1 MIERS
6 DKVKRIK
13 KDRVKIRTISDFN
26 KVLKDENY
34 NISILTEEDFKREVA
49 NKFNINNKLCEEIY
63 RTLTNGNITYKVNG
77 IKGFIDY
84 IESVIVFEDEHNKL
98 CEKINRIKNLIID
111 RVEYE
116 RILTT
121 QDDVEHI
128 LKVIEETK
136 KSTSREINEDG
147 KVKLESLEEE
157 INRNYVYAKDIEL
170 LKRMILFNN
179 ENFKEEYNENS
190 QTKTLFIEIPQK
202 IGFDYVKAKKGTV
215 EYYQHIKSYIPRMN
229 RLIKNLDK
237 YIIEYSNTYKINQS
251 IAIQDSVNMAI
262 VTYNGEEFRAVSGK
276 NDIENSCTLIP
287 PGQEFF
293 ESCKVNKLGKLGI
306 GYNRINDSEKKILE
320 KIHSLIADGSLVDE
334 GQLVLYSKWEPCPS
348 CYYVISQFIKKYP
361 KINLKVMYYKEYGEK
376 DGNYKI

>member
-1 MIERS
+1 MIERNN
-6 DKVKRIK
+6 KVKSTK
-13 KDRVKIRTISDFN
+13 KDRIKIRTIKDFI
-26 KVLKDENY
+26 KVLQNENY
-34 NISILTEEDFKREVA
+34 NLSMVTEEDFEEEII
-49 NKFNINNKLCEEIY
+49 NEFNVNNKICEEMY
-63 RTLTNGNITYKVNG
+63 RTLNNGNITYKVNG
-77 IKGFIDY
+77 VKGFIDY
-84 IESVIVFEDEHNKL
+84 IESVIIFEDEHNKL
-98 CEKINRIKNLIID
+98 CEKINKIKTLIID

-128 LKVIEETK
+128 LKIIEETK
-136 KSTSREINEDG
+136 KSISGKINEEG
-147 KVKLESLEEE
+147 KIKLESLEDE
-157 INRNYVYAKDIEL
+157 INRDYVYAKDIEL
-170 LKRMILFNN
+170 LKRMILCNN
-179 ENFKEEYNENS
+179 KNVKEEYDEKS

-202 IGFDYVKAKKGTV
+202 ISFDYVKAEKGTV
-215 EYYQHIKSYIPRMN
+215 EYYQHIKSYIPRMK

-237 YIIEYSNTYKINQS
+237 YIMEYNNTYKINQS

-262 VTYNGEEFRAVSGK
+262 VIYNGKEFRAVSGK

-287 PGQEFF
+287 PGQEYF

-320 KIHSLIADGSLVDE
+320 KIHRLIEDGSLIDE
-334 GQLVLYSKWEPCPS
+334 GELILYSKWEPCPS

-376 DGNYKI
+376 

>member
-6 DKVKRIK
+6 NKVKSIK
-13 KDRVKIRTISDFN
+13 KDRIKIRTIKDFN
-26 KVLKDENY
+26 KALKDENY
-34 NISILTEEDFKREVA
+34 NISVVNEEDFKEEVA
-49 NKFNINNKLCEEIY
+49 NKFNINNKICEEMY
-63 RTLTNGNITYKVNG
+63 RNLNKGNITYKVNG
-77 IKGFIDY
+77 IKDFIDY
-84 IESVIVFEDEHNKL
+84 IESVIVFEDEHYKL
-98 CEKINRIKNLIID
+98 CKKISKIKTLIID
-111 RVEYE
+111 RVEYD

-121 QDDVEHI
+121 QDDIEHI

-136 KSTSREINEDG
+136 KSISRRINKDG
-147 KVKLESLEEE
+147 KIKLEALEDE
-157 INRNYVYAKDIEL
+157 IDRDYVYAKDIEL
-170 LKRMILFNN
+170 LKRMILCNN
-179 ENFKEEYNENS
+179 KNVKEEYDEKS

-202 IGFDYVKAKKGTV
+202 IGFDYIKAEKGSV
-215 EYYQHIKSYIPRMN
+215 EYYQHIKNYIPRMK

-237 YIIEYSNTYKINQS
+237 YIMEYNNTYKINQS

-320 KIHSLIADGSLVDE
+320 KIHKLIADGSLIDE
-334 GQLVLYSKWEPCPS
+334 GQLILYSKWEPCPS

-361 KINLKVMYYKEYGEK
+361 KINLKVMYYKKYGEK
-376 DGNYKI
+376 DTIL

>member
-1 MIERS
+1 MIERNN
-6 DKVKRIK
+6 KVKSTK
-13 KDRVKIRTISDFN
+13 KDRIKIRTIKDFI
-26 KVLKDENY
+26 KVLQNENY
-34 NISILTEEDFKREVA
+34 NLSMVTEEDFEEEIINR
-49 NKFNINNKLCEEIY
+49 FNVNNKICEEMY
-63 RTLTNGNITYKVNG
+63 RTLNNGNITYKVNG
-77 IKGFIDY
+77 VKGFIDY
-84 IESVIVFEDEHNKL
+84 IESVIIFEDEHNKL
-98 CEKINRIKNLIID
+98 CEKINKIKTLIID

-128 LKVIEETK
+128 LKIIEETK
-136 KSTSREINEDG
+136 KSISGKINEEG
-147 KVKLESLEEE
+147 KIKLESLEDE
-157 INRNYVYAKDIEL
+157 INRDYVYAKDIEL
-170 LKRMILFNN
+170 LKRMILCNN
-179 ENFKEEYNENS
+179 KNVKEEYDEKS

-202 IGFDYVKAKKGTV
+202 ISFDYVKAEKGTV
-215 EYYQHIKSYIPRMN
+215 EYYQHIKSYIPRMK

-237 YIIEYSNTYKINQS
+237 YIMEYNNTYKINQS

-262 VTYNGEEFRAVSGK
+262 VIYNGKEFRAVSGK

-287 PGQEFF
+287 PGQEYF

-320 KIHSLIADGSLVDE
+320 KIHRLIEDGSLTDE
-334 GQLVLYSKWEPCPS
+334 GELILYSKWEPCPS

-376 DGNYKI
+376 